1 MISDLTHRARP
12 RLQGRELS
20 LLTRAQRGDV
30 AAFEQLAGAHLGGL
44 FAATLHLVGDRS
56 EAEDVVQETLLRA
69 WKGIGRFRG
78 RSGFSTWLHRIA
90 VNEANRSF
98 TKGTRRPATTRL
110 ADEQLDLSPATDKG
124 PVGHAE
130 DRELR
135 DAVRTALLTLP
146 LPWRTAVV
154 LRDIEGLSTR
164 EAAHVAGVGQAT
176 LKRRLHQARLKI
188 RAELGDRALA
198 AEAGDARPIRE
209 PS

>member
-1 MISDLTHRARP
+1 MISNVAHRAGRQ
-12 RLQGRELS
+12 LQGRDLS
-20 LLTRAQRGDV
+20 LLARAQRGDV

-56 EAEDVVQETLLRA
+56 EAEDVMQETLLRA

-98 TKGTRRPATTRL
+98 TKGTRRPETTPL
-110 ADEQLDLSPATDKG
+110 ADEQPELSSPADNG
-124 PVGHAE
+124 PLRHAE
-130 DRELR
+130 STELR
-135 DAVRTALLTLP
+135 DTVRAALLALP
-146 LPWRTAVV
+146 LPHRTAVV

-164 EAAHVAGVGQAT
+164 DAAHVAGIREAT

-188 RAELGDRALA
+188 RAELDDSALA
-198 AEAGDARPIRE
+198 AAPCSGRAIRE